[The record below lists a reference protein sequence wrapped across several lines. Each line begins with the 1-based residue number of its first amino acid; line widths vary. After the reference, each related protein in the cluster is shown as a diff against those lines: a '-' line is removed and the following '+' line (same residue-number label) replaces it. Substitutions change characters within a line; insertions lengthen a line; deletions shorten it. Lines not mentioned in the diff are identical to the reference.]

1 MTRIGRIT
9 VSVAVLGMLVLAT
22 AAPVAAVFSVIQTD
36 LTGPDIGGRTPRGT
50 ATVDQS
56 TLPAPGTLDLRVSHL
71 NLPDGTILTVE
82 ITDCASFSG
91 SPVVGTITLERGRA
105 RATITLPSEPSA
117 CQVGHNSSIFLKL
130 ADGTIVLE
138 GGSPWEVRQA

>member
-1 MTRIGRIT
+1 MTRIGRTTI
-9 VSVAVLGMLVLAT
+9 ALAMLSMLALAT
-22 AAPVAAVFSVIQTD
+22 AGPVAAVFSVIETD

-56 TLPAPGTLDLRVSHL
+56 QLPAPGVLDLRVSHV
-71 NLPDGTILTVE
+71 NLPDGTVLTVE
-82 ITDCASFSG
+82 ITDCAAFSG
-91 SPVVGTITLERGRA
+91 SPIVGTITLERGRA
-105 RATITLPSEPSA
+105 RATITLPSEPSV

-138 GGSPWEVRQA
+138 GGSPWEVRQS

>member
-1 MTRIGRIT
+1 MTRLARTT
-9 VSVAVLGMLVLAT
+9 VALAMLSALALAT

-56 TLPAPGTLDLRVSHL
+56 QLPSPGILDLRVSHVD
-71 NLPDGTILTVE
+71 LPDGTVLTVE
-82 ITDCASFSG
+82 ISDCGSFTG

-105 RATITLPSEPSA
+105 RATITLPSAPSV
-117 CQVGHNSSIFLKL
+117 CQVGHTSSIFLKL

>member
-1 MTRIGRIT
+1 MTRIRRTT
-9 VSVAVLGMLVLAT
+9 VALAMLSMLALAT

-36 LTGPDIGGRTPRGT
+36 LTGPDIGGRAPRGT

-56 TLPAPGTLDLRVSHL
+56 QLPTPGSLDLRVSHV
-71 NLPDGTILTVE
+71 NLPDGTVLNVE
-82 ITDCASFSG
+82 ITDCEAFSG
-91 SPVVGTITLERGRA
+91 SPIVGTITLDRGRA
-105 RATITLPSEPSA
+105 RATITLPSEPSV

-130 ADGTIVLE
+130 ADGTIVVE